1 MYRQTS
7 PSDESLHSYATR
19 RATAEHLRAL
29 SQILSGQSSKRPLSD
44 YVDTSP
50 NTSVDVWA
58 DRLVENQSDDLKQ
71 FLHILETEFSQSE
84 ISANDVVDYLIDN
97 YGSSYP
103 TLKTEL
109 LEEESRPA
117 LLIATY
123 YCMYDITAGELSDDF
138 RNLLASAK
146 IYKQNSKSTFVV
158 ENEQVPLPNVETNIK
173 QFLSD
178 WNTDG
183 ERKLAVERDMDE
195 SEQRAQLKLYREKYR
210 TARQVFKFRQDDHS
224 TPTTPSDPTIEYE
237 SEFSVDTLGMK
248 VRNREESV
256 KIEYSGDL
264 SGWTKITNA
273 FLQDVF
279 KINDGNDA
287 LIPKPYP
294 GANHVL
300 DTARENA
307 SKLEHDAEE
316 ELIEQV
322 NSASQELWKDIIEEL
337 KADSEV
343 TSEEVE
349 RIKEWYESLAL
360 AGFRV
365 QRDQQ
370 TNVHQANVR
379 SQGILEDV
387 EERVSRLGLVEYFQQ
402 ADNEKIGL
410 YFQIENP
417 ETDER
422 AVFEVHQD
430 EWSVVG
436 RGIESTA
443 FERVEAMMETEL

>member
-1 MYRQTS
+1 MFRQTNS
-7 PSDESLHSYATR
+7 SDESLYSYATR
-19 RATAEHLRAL
+19 RVTAEHLRAL
-29 SQILSGQSSKRPLSD
+29 SHILAGKSKNRPISD
-44 YVDTSP
+44 YIDTSTTGL
-50 NTSVDVWA
+50 NAWA
-58 DRLVENQSDDLKQ
+58 DRLVNNSPEKLER
-71 FLHILETEFSQSE
+71 FLHILDTEFSRGE
-84 ISANDVVDYLIDN
+84 VSANDVVDYLVDN
-97 YGSSYP
+97 YGDFNS
-103 TLKTEL
+103 TLTTEL

-117 LLIATY
+117 LLVATY
-123 YCMYDITAGELSDDF
+123 YCMYDTSVGELSDDF
-138 RNLLASAK
+138 QNLLASAK
-146 IYKQNSKSTFVV
+146 IYKQNSKTTFVV
-158 ENEQVPLPNVETNIK
+158 ENDQVPITSLETNIGD
-173 QFLSD
+173 FLSD

-183 ERKLAVERDMDE
+183 ERKLAIERDIEE
-195 SEQRAQLKLYREKYR
+195 SKERAQLKLYREKYR
-210 TARQVFKFRQDDHS
+210 TARHVFKFRQDGNS
-224 TPTTPSDPTIEYE
+224 TPSTPGDPTIEYE

-248 VRNREESV
+248 VRNRKKSV

-264 SGWTKITNA
+264 SGWNKIIDPV
-273 FLQDVF
+273 LKEVF
-279 KINDGNDA
+279 EIKEGDDA

-307 SKLEHDAEE
+307 GELQQDDEE

-322 NSASQELWKDIIEEL
+322 NSAAKELWESIIEEL
-337 KADSEV
+337 KQNSGV

-349 RIKEWYESLAL
+349 LAEKWYDSLAL

-365 QRDQQ
+365 QKDQQ

-387 EERVSRLGLVEYFQQ
+387 EKRVSRLGLVEYFQQ
-402 ADNEKIGL
+402 ADDDKIGL

-417 ETDER
+417 ETSER

-443 FERVEAMMETEL
+443 FERVEAMMEAEI